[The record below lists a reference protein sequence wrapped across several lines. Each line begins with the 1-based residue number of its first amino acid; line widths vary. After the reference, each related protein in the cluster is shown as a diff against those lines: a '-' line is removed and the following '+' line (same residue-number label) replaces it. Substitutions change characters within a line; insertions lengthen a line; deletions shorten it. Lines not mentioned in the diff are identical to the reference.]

1 MQRFILVMIEYRYD
15 SCVSIWDNNDY
26 RDDESDDDDDDDG
39 DVNDGDGD
47 VISDI
52 QLITILVNKF

>member
-1 MQRFILVMIEYRYD
+1 MIEYRYD
-15 SCVSIWDNNDY
+15 SCVSIWDYNDY